1 MNKRLN
7 RWIILICTVLLI
19 ASGCKK
25 KAPPPPPPPPPPKG
39 EVTAAPPKPVSKI
52 DYFQAEPSSIQRG
65 QSATL
70 RWAVNNADSVS
81 IEPGIGTVPAQGSR
95 QVYPSDSTTYTL
107 SARSAG
113 GNDSRTVRVT
123 VTEPP
128 APPPPPPPPAVTREE
143 PLTQM
148 VERLVSD
155 AYFDYDKY
163 DVRED
168 SRSVLTRDADSIKQ
182 IFAKY
187 GSATLTVEGHCDER
201 GSAEYNLGLGD
212 RRASS
217 ARDFLTQLG
226 VPADKLKTISY
237 GKERPQCTD
246 ATEDCYQKNRRA
258 HFTAQ

>member
-1 MNKRLN
+1 MNTRLS
-7 RWIILICTVLLI
+7 RWILIICTVLLI

-25 KAPPPPPPPPPPKG
+25 KTPPPPPPPPPPVKPV
-39 EVTAAPPKPVSKI
+39 EAPPPKPVSRI
-52 DYFQAEPSSIQRG
+52 EYFQAEPSNIQRG

-70 RWAVNNADSVS
+70 RWSVTSADSVT

-113 GNDSRTVRVT
+113 GNDSRTARVT
-123 VTEPP
+123 VTEPA
-128 APPPPPPPPAVTREE
+128 APPPPPPPTVREE

-148 VERLVSD
+148 LERLVSD
-155 AYFDYDKY
+155 VYFDYDKY

-168 SRSVLTRDADSIKQ
+168 ARSVLTRDADALKQ

-187 GSATLTVEGHCDER
+187 PGASITIEGHCDER

-212 RRASS
+212 RRSSS
-217 ARDFLTQLG
+217 ARDFLVQLG

>member
-1 MNKRLN
+1 MNKRST
-7 RWIILICTVLLI
+7 RWIIIICTLLLI

-25 KAPPPPPPPPPPKG
+25 KTPPPPPPPPPPVKP
-39 EVTAAPPKPVSKI
+39 EAPAPPKPVAKI
-52 DYFQAEPSSIQRG
+52 EYFQAEPSSIQRG
-65 QSATL
+65 QSSTL
-70 RWAVNNADSVS
+70 RWNVTADSVT

-128 APPPPPPPPAVTREE
+128 APPPPAPAPVREE
-143 PLTQM
+143 PLAQM
-148 VERLVSD
+148 LERMVSD
-155 AYFDYDKY
+155 VYFDYDKY

-168 SRSVLTRDADSIKQ
+168 SRSALTRNADSLKQ
-182 IFAKY
+182 IFSKY
-187 GSATLTVEGHCDER
+187 PGASITVEGHCDER

-212 RRASS
+212 RRATS
-217 ARDFLTQLG
+217 ARDFLVQLG
-226 VPADKLKTISY
+226 VPGDKLKTISY

>member
-1 MNKRLN
+1 M
-7 RWIILICTVLLI
+7 ICTLLLI

-25 KAPPPPPPPPPPKG
+25 KIPPPPPPPPPPVKPAV
-39 EVTAAPPKPVSKI
+39 ETPKPVARI
-52 DYFQAEPSSIQRG
+52 EFFQVEPSSIQRG

-70 RWAVNNADSVS
+70 RWNVMGADSVS

-113 GNDSRTVRVT
+113 GNDSRTARVT

-128 APPPPPPPPAVTREE
+128 APPVGPTKPMEQTE
-143 PLTQM
+143 PLVQM
-148 VERLVSD
+148 LERLVSD
-155 AYFDYDKY
+155 AFYAYDKY

-168 SRSVLTRDADSIKQ
+168 ARSTLTRNADALKQ

-187 GSATLTVEGHCDER
+187 PNAVVTVEGHCDER

-212 RRASS
+212 RRSAA
-217 ARDFLTQLG
+217 ARDFLVQLG
-226 VPADKLKTISY
+226 VPSDKLKTISY
-237 GKERPQCTD
+237 GKERQQCTS
-246 ATEDCYQKNRRA
+246 ASEDCYQKNRRA
-258 HFTAQ
+258 HFTAAQ

>member
-1 MNKRLN
+1 MNTRLKRL
-7 RWIILICTVLLI
+7 ILIICTVLLI

-25 KAPPPPPPPPPPKG
+25 KTPPPPPPPPPPVKPV
-39 EVTAAPPKPVSKI
+39 EAAPAKPVAKI
-52 DYFQAEPSSIQRG
+52 EYFQAEPSSIQRG

-70 RWAVNNADSVS
+70 RWNVSAESVM
-81 IEPGIGTVPAQGSR
+81 IEPGIGAVPAQGSR

-128 APPPPPPPPAVTREE
+128 SPPPPPPPVRDE

-148 VERLVSD
+148 LERLVAD
-155 AYFDYDKY
+155 VYFDYDKY
-163 DVRED
+163 DIRED
-168 SRSVLTRDADSIKQ
+168 ARSLLTRNADSLKQ

-187 GSATLTVEGHCDER
+187 PNATFTVEGHCDER

-212 RRASS
+212 RRSAST
-217 ARDFLTQLG
+217 RDFLVQLG
-226 VPADKLKTISY
+226 VAADKLKTISY
-237 GKERPQCTD
+237 GKERPQCTE
-246 ATEDCYQKNRRA
+246 ASEDCYLKNRRS